1 MKVLLVEDDLS
12 LANFLEKAL
21 SSEAYLVEI
30 LSRYHELEDFIR
42 APYFEPDLAIFDRI
56 LGAQDS
62 LSLLKKFQEKLPL
75 TRILFLS
82 ILGSPEEKAKALE
95 EGADDYMSKPYSLRE
110 LMARLKA
117 LYRRSNGHS
126 LQYLKHLGN
135 LQVDLLK
142 HVVKIE
148 GERVSLSAKEFKILS
163 VLLEQEG
170 AILNRYQILD
180 RVWEVGKDLESN
192 VVEATMHNLRK
203 ILREAG
209 STALVQSKRGCGY
222 WISAQNSRQ

>member
-12 LANFLEKAL
+12 LAHFLEKAL
-21 SSEAYLVEI
+21 CSEAYLVEI
-30 LSRYHELEDFIR
+30 LSHYQELEDFIR

-56 LGAQDS
+56 LGTQDS

-82 ILGSPEEKAKALE
+82 ILGSPEEKARALE

-110 LMARLKA
+110 LMARVKA
-117 LYRRSNGHS
+117 LHRRTNGS
-126 LQYLKHLGN
+126 SVSYLKKLGN
-135 LQVDLLK
+135 LEVDLLK
-142 HVVKIE
+142 HVVNIE
-148 GERVSLSAKEFKILS
+148 GQRVSLSSKEFKILS
-163 VLLEQEG
+163 VLIEQEG

-180 RVWEVGKDLESN
+180 RVWEVGKDIESN

-203 ILREAG
+203 ILRKAG
-209 STALVQSKRGCGY
+209 STALVQSKRGFGY
-222 WISAQNSRQ
+222 WISEQNYRQ

>member
-1 MKVLLVEDDLS
+1 MKVLLVEDDLA
-12 LANFLEKAL
+12 LAQFLEKAL

-30 LSRYHELEDFIR
+30 LSQYQDLENFIR
-42 APYFEPDLAIFDRI
+42 APYFQPDLAIFDRL
-56 LGAQDS
+56 LGVHDS
-62 LSLLKKFQEKLPL
+62 LFLLKKFQERLPQ

-82 ILGSPEEKAKALE
+82 ILGSSEEKAKALE

-126 LQYLKHLGN
+126 LQYLKHMGN
-135 LQVDLLK
+135 LEVDLLN

-148 GERVSLSAKEFKILS
+148 GQRISLSAKEFKILT
-163 VLLEQEG
+163 VLMEQEG

-192 VVEATMHNLRK
+192 VVEATVHNLRK
-203 ILREAG
+203 ILKESG
-209 STALVQSKRGCGY
+209 SSATVLSKRGCGY
-222 WISAQNSRQ
+222 WISS

>member
-1 MKVLLVEDDLS
+1 MKVLLVEDDLP
-12 LANFLEKAL
+12 LAHFLEKAL
-21 SSEAYLVEI
+21 CSEAYLVEI
-30 LSRYHELEDFIR
+30 LSHYQELEDFIR
-42 APYFEPDLAIFDRI
+42 TPYFQPDLAIFDRI

-82 ILGSPEEKAKALE
+82 VLGSPDEKARALE

-110 LMARLKA
+110 LIARIRA
-117 LYRRSNGHS
+117 LHRRANGHS
-126 LQYLKHLGN
+126 PQYLKHLGN
-135 LQVDLLK
+135 LEIDLLN

-148 GERVSLSAKEFKILS
+148 GQRIPLSAKEFKILT
-163 VLLEQEG
+163 VLMEQEG
-170 AILNRYQILD
+170 AMLNRYQILD

-203 ILREAG
+203 ILRESGA
-209 STALVQSKRGCGY
+209 TASVLSKRGCGY
-222 WISAQNSRQ
+222 WISKQ

>member
-12 LANFLEKAL
+12 LAHFLEKAL
-21 SSEAYLVEI
+21 CSEAYLVEI
-30 LSRYHELEDFIR
+30 LSRYQELEDFIR

-56 LGAQDS
+56 LGTQDS
-62 LSLLKKFQEKLPL
+62 LVLLKKFQEKLPL

-82 ILGSPEEKAKALE
+82 ILGSPDEKAKALE

-117 LYRRSNGHS
+117 LHRRSNGS
-126 LQYLKHLGN
+126 SMPYLKQLGN

-148 GERVSLSAKEFKILS
+148 EQRIPLSAKEFKILS
-163 VLLEQEG
+163 VLMEQEG
-170 AILNRYQILD
+170 AVLNRYQILD

-192 VVEATMHNLRK
+192 VVEATVHNLRK
-203 ILREAG
+203 ILKESG
-209 STALVQSKRGCGY
+209 STATVLSKRGCGY
-222 WISAQNSRQ
+222 WISS